1 MSRDITL
8 LHPELQAII
17 ENFLTVCKNQNLPV
31 LITDT
36 WRTKEEQDK
45 LYASGRT
52 EPGSIVT
59 NCRYPKSAHC
69 WGVAFD
75 FCRNI
80 KGKEYDDSDG
90 FFKKVGTVGKGH
102 GLAWGGDWKDFIDKP
117 HLELIKYMP
126 GSSVA
131 TLEKTYGLPE
141 KFKETWTKSII
152 SISDKD
158 KEEFEVRYE
167 SINDVPAYAKATVQK
182 LINYGFL
189 AGTATGKLDLSE
201 DMLRILVI
209 NDRAGIYEKK

>member
-17 ENFLTVCKNQNLPV
+17 EKFLIECKKQSLPV

-36 WRTKEEQDK
+36 WRTKDEQDK
-45 LYASGRT
+45 LYAQGRT
-52 EPGSIVT
+52 VSGSIVT
-59 NCRYPKSAHC
+59 NSKYPKSAHC

-75 FCRNI
+75 FCRNL
-80 KGKEYDDSDG
+80 KGKEYDDGDG
-90 FFKKVGTVGKGH
+90 FFKKIGTIGKGL
-102 GLAWGGDWKDFIDKP
+102 GLAWGGDWKDFVDKP
-117 HLELIKYMP
+117 HLEVIKYLP

-141 KFKETWTKSII
+141 KFKAVWPKNMVNIDDNDEEELEVRYD
-152 SISDKD
+152 SISD
-158 KEEFEVRYE
+158 
-167 SINDVPAYAKATVQK
+167 IPNYAKATIQK
-182 LINYGFL
+182 LIYHGFL

-209 NDRAGIYEKK
+209 NDRTGIYDKK